1 MVLPLN
7 RDPERETER
16 ETERERGRQIVHICL
31 HSFQLV
37 LLTGFH
43 FPVESLYPIINIS
56 SPALKLSSNKK
67 RDLNFYNYNFKR
79 EVIIYNYREVIN
91 VIL

>member
-7 RDPERETER
+7 RDPERGR
-16 ETERERGRQIVHICL
+16 ERERERERVYTCL

-43 FPVESLYPIINIS
+43 FPVKSLYPIINNS

-67 RDLNFYNYNFKR
+67 RDLNFYN
-79 EVIIYNYREVIN
+79 
-91 VIL
+91 